1 MIRNRVSANLDK
13 YLAYMDADG
22 NVSYV
27 PKTGN
32 VGNLTASGVVKPNV
46 GLVRTGSSNKGVTEE
61 GAIIGD
67 SKVNNSTFNNIST
80 GATSKPS
87 SSTKSDYASTATGGS
102 SSSGSVVPSEDKTT
116 ETPSPSTGN
125 IPSNQ
130 FSATYQGTDF
140 LEWYKANYGTDY
152 DPSYGFARKSG
163 MSDVDWDIGNSLYDS
178 YRIGEHRKSEYDS
191 SVSDF
196 ERYYDT
202 QIGIAE
208 KNRDYSTDEATKR
221 AESSLSQYEQYYN
234 LSKDALDKSKRQS
247 QQNASITLDKL
258 KKYLPTQIKAQG
270 LGGLGVSEST
280 MLQAYNDYTSDMGT
294 IESEYQKNK
303 TDLET
308 NYQDNRR
315 SVESERDSAI
325 SAANNTYDTSMATLG
340 ESKAQALSDLQK
352 AYASDDLAAWQTAK
366 DSVSSIFDKY
376 KEKFEEGLKQAYQDA
391 YSTVSQSTE
400 TDESKILEYIEQFR
414 GKLSDNDFLTL
425 TQQAKQIAQAN
436 KKAYD
441 EKEQAKL
448 EEEQKESIANARETI
463 KNAITEMYIDTKNLY
478 DETTLTEE
486 GYNRIRKYIEDN
498 AETLG
503 TADYKAM
510 LGRLDSW
517 TIYKTAD
524 RNMNLDTSISAM
536 HNNSNYNSQ
545 LSQYS
550 EALDNLENM
559 RATISESDYNAYYEK
574 ITQNTCVDYKTYYVQ
589 GLGSGRKND
598 DIDITIGSTSRN
610 KKTEYDLLCGD
621 EVTNSS
627 AKELL
632 NKLTTGTASVTPANG
647 TLCVVANKMYIYT
660 KKGWRNVI
668 GDHSDVNKAIADF
681 LAQGK
686 KNNTTTQA
694 PTYASDEEIA
704 NKATSQTLTYNDVAK
719 YNSGIRTASEFARA
733 NNPDKEKYGTYQ
745 AYLQAMYEKYKK

>member
-1 MIRNRVSANLDK
+1 MIRNRQSANLDK
-13 YLAYMDADG
+13 YLAYLDADG
-22 NVSYV
+22 NTSYALSNNGKV
-27 PKTGN
+27 INYINAGTIP
-32 VGNLTASGVVKPNV
+32 KPN
-46 GLVRTGSSNKGVTEE
+46 
-61 GAIIGD
+61 
-67 SKVNNSTFNNIST
+67 
-80 GATSKPS
+80 ATK
-87 SSTKSDYASTATGGS
+87 TNDYAPTTTSGS
-102 SSSGSVVPSEDKTT
+102 SSGDSVIPPEDKVDDT
-116 ETPSPSTGN
+116 SGDSSTGN
-125 IPSNQ
+125 TAGNQ

-178 YRIGEHRKSEYDS
+178 YRIGEQRKSEYDS
-191 SVSDF
+191 SVSDL

-202 QIGIAE
+202 QMGIAE

-234 LSKDALDKSKRQS
+234 LSKGALDKSKRQS

-280 MLQAYNDYTSDMGT
+280 MLQAYNDYASDMGT

-340 ESKAQALSDLQK
+340 EAKAQALSDLEK
-352 AYASDDLAAWQTAK
+352 AYSSDNLSAWQTAK
-366 DSVSSIFDKY
+366 DSVSGIFNKY

-391 YSTVSQSTE
+391 YSTISQSTE
-400 TDESKILEYIEQFR
+400 KDESKILEYIEQFR
-414 GKLSDNDFLTL
+414 GKISDNDFLTL

-436 KKAYD
+436 KDAYD
-441 EKEQAKL
+441 KEQQAISKN
-448 EEEQKESIANARETI
+448 NARETI
-463 KNAITEMYIDTKNLY
+463 KNAVTEMYIDTKNLY

-498 AETLG
+498 ADTLG
-503 TADYKAM
+503 AEDYKAM
-510 LGRLDSW
+510 LGQLDSW

-536 HNNSNYNSQ
+536 RNNSNYNSQ

-550 EALDNLENM
+550 EALDNLESM
-559 RATISESDYNAYYEK
+559 RASMSESDYNAYYEK
-574 ITQNTCVDYKTYYVQ
+574 ITQNTCVDYKSYYVQ

-686 KNNTTTQA
+686 KNNTTTKA

-719 YNSGIRTASEFARA
+719 YNPGIRTASEFARA